1 MTRYLI
7 GRRASVD
14 SPPRL
19 NVTSEPPF
27 ITELGKEGAHVSW
40 GNSSYAW
47 RTKRGFIEE
56 WSESDTCARV
66 IARVFPDDPVTASEL
81 ARYDADVATARL
93 ALDTAL
99 AQRQTF
105 LDAVAPRC
113 KRVRLADAKRERE
126 SKNAEIQ
133 RELAKRPRR

>member
-27 ITELGKEGAHVSW
+27 ITELGKEGAHVAW
-40 GNSSYAW
+40 GNSFYAW
-47 RTKRGFIEE
+47 RTKRGLIEE
-56 WSESDTCARV
+56 WREGDTCARV
-66 IARVFPDDPVTASEL
+66 IARVFPDDHVTADDL
-81 ARYDADVATARL
+81 AKHDADVAAARL

-99 AQRQTF
+99 TRRQTF

-126 SKNAEIQ
+126 SKNAEVQ
-133 RELAKRPRR
+133 RELAKRR